1 MSIVVTG
8 STGRIGSRV
17 VAQLAASGAREFA
30 RETARGWQ
38 S

>member
-1 MSIVVTG
+1 MSTLDTG
-8 STGRIGSRV
+8 STGRIGSQV
-17 VAQLAASGAREFA
+17 VDQLAASGAREFA